1 MLKLMRDNFQQL
13 KWALLA
19 VVAAFIVGFVYV
31 DMGLGGPSQGKDG
44 KDTRSYAA
52 RVNGETVSFREYE
65 RALYYTEKNYEQM
78 YRQPLTPDMVQAMG
92 LPKQVLDS
100 LVDQKLLLQEA
111 RRLHLSA
118 TPEEVRDKI
127 LQIPTLN
134 PDGKFVGD
142 ELYTRYVTASLGY
155 QSPAEFEDEL
165 SREITLQK
173 MESALQN
180 SLVISPKAVD
190 AEYKRVSENAKI
202 KYVLYAASREATNV
216 QVAPAEVE
224 QYYKTHQSQYTHGE
238 QRTVKYLLADLA
250 RLRSQIIPSEAD
262 LMKRYQASKEDFK
275 HPAQAHALHILI
287 RVPQGAPT
295 ADDATAKAK
304 ADAIVKQLRA
314 GADFAKLA
322 RENSADPSSAS
333 KGGDM
338 GWFDKGSMVA
348 PFDAAV
354 FSIPL
359 NTISDPIHTTE
370 FGYHIIKVLDRREP
384 GYSSF
389 EEVRG
394 QLASQMAEQ
403 MAKDQAR
410 DEITRVA
417 ARVKQAKPKND
428 AEFSALANDKV
439 TSNSTLWFA
448 RNDSI
453 PGLGTNQALIAWA
466 FAAKPGDVG
475 DIIGSQRGPIIPYLS
490 NARNAGVSDL
500 NEVRA
505 KVEND
510 VRMEKARQAAAAA
523 LAKALPARNID
534 EVSAKAG
541 IPASETTVSHQGYVS
556 GFSGDTTPLVDAA
569 MAAKVGDLR
578 GPVQVTEGAVVFQVE
593 EQKKVDPKSDERT
606 SYGEM
611 MRQQEARNLRTAL
624 LQRLRKEASID
635 INDSLTRQQA
645 PQQQAGL

>member
-31 DMGLGGPSQGKDG
+31 DMGLGGPRQGKEQ
-44 KDTRSYAA
+44 DTRAYAA

-78 YRQPLTPDMVQAMG
+78 YRQALTPEMINAMG

-118 TPEEVRDKI
+118 TPDEVRNEI
-127 LQIPTLN
+127 LRIPTLN

-165 SREITLQK
+165 SREITLRK

-190 AEYKRVSENAKI
+190 AEYRRVSENAKI

-216 QVAPAEVE
+216 QVTPAEVE
-224 QYYKTHQSQYTHGE
+224 QYYRTHQAQYTHGE
-238 QRTVKYLLADLA
+238 QRQVKYLLADLA
-250 RLRSQIIPSEAD
+250 RLRSQIVPSEAE

-275 HPAQAHALHILI
+275 HPAQAHILHILI
-287 RVPQGAPT
+287 RVPQGAPA

-304 ADAIVKQLRA
+304 AEAIVKQLRA
-314 GADFAKLA
+314 GADFAKVA
-322 RENSADPSSAS
+322 RENSGDPSSSS

-338 GWFDKGSMVA
+338 GWVDKGTTVA
-348 PFDAAV
+348 PFDTAAFTV
-354 FSIPL
+354 PV
-359 NTISDPIHTTE
+359 NTISDPIRSTE
-370 FGYHIIKVLDRREP
+370 FGYHIIKVVERRDP
-384 GYSSF
+384 GYRSF
-389 EEVRG
+389 DEVRG

-403 MAKDQAR
+403 MSKDQAR
-410 DEITRVA
+410 DEITRIA
-417 ARVKQAKPKND
+417 ARIKQARPAND
-428 AEFSALANDKV
+428 TAFAALANDKV

-448 RNDSI
+448 KNDSI

-466 FAAKPGDVG
+466 FSAKPGDIG
-475 DIIGSQRGPIIPYLS
+475 DIIGTQRGPMIPYLLG
-490 NARNAGVSDL
+490 ARNAGVSDL
-500 NEVRA
+500 TEVRA

-510 VRMEKARQAAAAA
+510 ARMEKARQAAAAA
-523 LAKALPARNID
+523 LAKALPAKNID
-534 EVSAKAG
+534 EVAAKSN

-556 GFSGDTTPLVDAA
+556 GFSGDTAPLVDAA
-569 MAAKVGDLR
+569 MAAKVGDLK
-578 GPVQVTEGAVVFQVE
+578 GPVQVAEGAVVFQVE
-593 EQKKVDPKSDERT
+593 EQKKVDAKSADERI

-624 LQRLRKEASID
+624 LQRLRKDASID
-635 INDSLTRQQA
+635 INDTLIKQQA
-645 PQQQAGL
+645 PQQAAL

>member
-31 DMGLGGPSQGKDG
+31 DMGLGGPRQGKEQ
-44 KDTRSYAA
+44 DTRAYAA

-78 YRQPLTPDMVQAMG
+78 YRQALTPEMINAMG

-118 TPEEVRDKI
+118 TPDEVRNEI
-127 LQIPTLN
+127 LRIPTLN

-165 SREITLQK
+165 SREITLRK

-190 AEYKRVSENAKI
+190 AEYRRVSENAKI

-216 QVAPAEVE
+216 QVSPAEVE
-224 QYYKTHQSQYTHGE
+224 QYYRTHQAQYTHGE
-238 QRTVKYLLADLA
+238 QRQVKYLLADLA
-250 RLRSQIIPSEAD
+250 RLRSQIVPSEAE

-275 HPAQAHALHILI
+275 HPAQAHILHILI
-287 RVPQGAPT
+287 RVPQGAPA

-304 ADAIVKQLRA
+304 AEAIVKQLRA
-314 GADFAKLA
+314 GADFAKVA
-322 RENSADPSSAS
+322 RENSGDPSSSS

-338 GWFDKGSMVA
+338 GWVDKGTTVA
-348 PFDAAV
+348 PFDTAAFTV
-354 FSIPL
+354 PV
-359 NTISDPIHTTE
+359 NTISDPIRSTE
-370 FGYHIIKVLDRREP
+370 FGYHIIKVLERREP
-384 GYSSF
+384 GYRSF
-389 EEVRG
+389 DEVRG

-403 MAKDQAR
+403 MSKDQAR
-410 DEITRVA
+410 DEITRIA
-417 ARVKQAKPKND
+417 ARIKQARPAND
-428 AEFSALANDKV
+428 TAFAALANDKV

-448 RNDSI
+448 KNDSI

-466 FAAKPGDVG
+466 FSAKPGDIG
-475 DIIGSQRGPIIPYLS
+475 DIIGTQRGPMIPYLLG
-490 NARNAGVSDL
+490 ARNAGVSDL
-500 NEVRA
+500 TEVRA

-510 VRMEKARQAAAAA
+510 ARMEKARQAAAAA
-523 LAKALPARNID
+523 LAKALPAKNID
-534 EVSAKAG
+534 EVAAKSN
-541 IPASETTVSHQGYVS
+541 IPASETTVSHQDYVS
-556 GFSGDTTPLVDAA
+556 GFSGNTAPLVDAA
-569 MAAKVGDLR
+569 MAAKVGDLK
-578 GPVQVTEGAVVFQVE
+578 GPVQVAEGAVVFQVE
-593 EQKKVDPKSDERT
+593 EQKKVDAKSADERI